1 MPLSM
6 KFRYEVGKMDKG
18 MFQNNGHLDKFK
30 QSLRQG
36 AKKHHS
42 ENKTPE
48 VLPPVQSL
56 PLLIQRNA
64 SRLLKTPSAGWTP
77 RT

>member
-36 AKKHHS
+36 AKKYPS

-48 VLPPVQSL
+48 VRMQHCWGASPSPSL
-56 PLLIQRNA
+56 
-64 SRLLKTPSAGWTP
+64 S
-77 RT
+77 